1 MHDFYCTDAK
11 DIKNRKLAKRVKF
24 FKEDEEGVK
33 VMSNVFDEIAK
44 ENAKK
49 GARNLLKLGKLTN
62 KEIADSLGLS
72 VHEVK
77 LIKEEEENN
86 LKAV

>member
-1 MHDFYCTDAK
+1 M
-11 DIKNRKLAKRVKF
+11 
-24 FKEDEEGVK
+24 E
-33 VMSNVFDEIAK
+33 NVFDEIAK

-49 GARNLLKLGKLTN
+49 GARNLLQLGKLTN

-77 LIKEEEENN
+77 LIKEDEEG
-86 LKAV
+86 LTAPHR

>member
-1 MHDFYCTDAK
+1 ME
-11 DIKNRKLAKRVKF
+11 I
-24 FKEDEEGVK
+24 
-33 VMSNVFDEIAK
+33 VFDEIAI

-77 LIKEEEENN
+77 LIKEDEEG
-86 LKAV
+86 LTAPHR

>member
-1 MHDFYCTDAK
+1 M
-11 DIKNRKLAKRVKF
+11 
-24 FKEDEEGVK
+24 E
-33 VMSNVFDEIAK
+33 NVFDEIAK

-62 KEIADSLGLS
+62 TEIADSLGLS

-77 LIKEEEENN
+77 LIKEDEEG
-86 LKAV
+86 LTAPHR

>member
-1 MHDFYCTDAK
+1 M
-11 DIKNRKLAKRVKF
+11 
-24 FKEDEEGVK
+24 E
-33 VMSNVFDEIAK
+33 NVFDEIAK

-77 LIKEEEENN
+77 LTKEDEEG
-86 LKAV
+86 LTAPHR

>member
-1 MHDFYCTDAK
+1 M
-11 DIKNRKLAKRVKF
+11 
-24 FKEDEEGVK
+24 E
-33 VMSNVFDEIAK
+33 NVFDEIAK

-77 LIKEEEENN
+77 LIKEDEEGPT
-86 LKAV
+86 APHR

>member
-1 MHDFYCTDAK
+1 M
-11 DIKNRKLAKRVKF
+11 
-24 FKEDEEGVK
+24 E
-33 VMSNVFDEIAK
+33 NVFDEIAK

-77 LIKEEEENN
+77 LIKEDEEGLTAPHREIW
-86 LKAV
+86 LVPKREPARRLHTPPFFILRTRRK

>member
-1 MHDFYCTDAK
+1 M
-11 DIKNRKLAKRVKF
+11 
-24 FKEDEEGVK
+24 E
-33 VMSNVFDEIAK
+33 NVFDEIAK

-62 KEIADSLGLS
+62 TEIADSLGVS

-77 LIKEEEENN
+77 LIKEDEEG
-86 LKAV
+86 LTAPHR

>member
-1 MHDFYCTDAK
+1 M
-11 DIKNRKLAKRVKF
+11 
-24 FKEDEEGVK
+24 E
-33 VMSNVFDEIAK
+33 NVFDEIAKENAK

-77 LIKEEEENN
+77 LIKEDEEG
-86 LKAV
+86 LTAPHR

>member
-1 MHDFYCTDAK
+1 MK
-11 DIKNRKLAKRVKF
+11 
-24 FKEDEEGVK
+24 
-33 VMSNVFDEIAK
+33 NVFDKIAK

-49 GARNLLKLGKLTN
+49 GARNLLKLGKLTD
-62 KEIADSLGLS
+62 KEIANSLGLS
-72 VHEVK
+72 VHEVT